1 MKSASLFLSI
11 AAVLALAGCSTLV
24 PKNTAVAPAIPAQW
38 PAEAAQ
44 GEVADVA
51 AVGWRDFFTDARL
64 QQVIDQSL
72 QNNRDLRVAVLNVE
86 RARGQYRVQR
96 ADRVPGVAV
105 TGQMQRQGT
114 DAGVNEQF
122 TAGVGVAEFELDLF
136 GRVRNLSEAALQQ
149 YFAVAANRRNAQLS
163 LVAETATAWLTYGAD
178 AQRLKIADATL
189 KTYEDSLR
197 LAEARHERGGSSAL
211 ELTQTRTLV
220 ETARTDAARLRG
232 QLAQDRNAL
241 ALLAGGQLDP
251 ALLPDSIE
259 PQLLA
264 LAPPPAGLPSD
275 VLLQRPDI
283 MAAEHQLLA
292 ANANIGAARAA
303 FFPSISL
310 TGSIGSG
317 SSELSNLFD
326 SGTRVWSFLPK
337 ITLPIFQG
345 GKLRANLAIANADR
359 DIALAQ
365 YEKSIQVGFR
375 ETADALA
382 LNVSLDEQVS
392 SQQRLVEAA
401 EQANRLSQA
410 RYDAGL
416 DSFVTLL
423 DARRTAYNAQ
433 QTQLQA
439 QLAQQANRITLYKVM
454 GGGWHERSWPALSF
468 QDLLHRF
475 IVAPRCMAGA
485 NARERIAGFAR
496 HLLVLGADLFQ
507 ARFVQFFQIQQ
518 FVVGFGRRPDQL
530 VQLDLHRGGV
540 RVLRVLD
547 QEHHQEGDD
556 GGAGVDHQ
564 LPGVVETEHRAT
576 DAPDHHD
583 RYCSQEGP
591 RRAGG
596 GRGLLG
602 DRIEQVSYFH
612 RRRPTQVT
620 RMIGSGP
627 CRRRAAAVRRACAA
641 AAVPAGCA
649 PDCSGRRAASNG
661 RRIRGPGLHSVAA

>member
-1 MKSASLFLSI
+1 MEVIPMKSASLFLSI
-11 AAVLALAGCSTLV
+11 AAALTLAGCSTLA

-38 PAEAAQ
+38 PAEATQ
-44 GEVADVA
+44 GQVADVA

-105 TGQMQRQGT
+105 TGQMDRRGT
-114 DAGVNEQF
+114 DAGVTEQF

-232 QLAQDRNAL
+232 QL
-241 ALLAGGQLDP
+241 DP

-317 SSELSNLFD
+317 SNELSNLFD

-439 QLAQQANRITLYKVM
+439 QLAQQANRITLYKVL
-454 GGGWHERSWPALSF
+454 GGGWHERS
-468 QDLLHRF
+468 
-475 IVAPRCMAGA
+475 
-485 NARERIAGFAR
+485 
-496 HLLVLGADLFQ
+496 
-507 ARFVQFFQIQQ
+507 
-518 FVVGFGRRPDQL
+518 
-530 VQLDLHRGGV
+530 
-540 RVLRVLD
+540 
-547 QEHHQEGDD
+547 
-556 GGAGVDHQ
+556 
-564 LPGVVETEHRAT
+564 
-576 DAPDHHD
+576 
-583 RYCSQEGP
+583 
-591 RRAGG
+591 
-596 GRGLLG
+596 
-602 DRIEQVSYFH
+602 
-612 RRRPTQVT
+612 
-620 RMIGSGP
+620 
-627 CRRRAAAVRRACAA
+627 
-641 AAVPAGCA
+641 
-649 PDCSGRRAASNG
+649 
-661 RRIRGPGLHSVAA
+661 